1 MKTLAVI
8 MALTVSVY
16 AEEPYFSSDGDT
28 VYYGST
34 ASIGALDI
42 PALGSGG
49 ARLGNGGPGFTT
61 RTIWNPELRL
71 TYISDSLGISSNP
84 HATVCGDTIF
94 VSFGL
99 NMPWAT
105 APFLISS
112 MDGGG
117 SWSDIWCITNEDTA
131 QSASSV
137 YINYF
142 DHTLNVGGKAA
153 FTDEFNYYN
162 MYSKYSNDLGI
173 SWSEPHFLFNQG
185 QQYIGKYGGA
195 SNLDTLFFGFFH
207 ERDYH
212 SIPIDT
218 LKTAYSCDNGE
229 NWSDLRGGIRLY
241 NNFDNYWLSL
251 RYSMGRVHLLYQ
263 DSSSIENLTEI
274 FYAYSE
280 DWGESWK
287 SPAVV
292 SDDSSQHSQWPYLY
306 ASPDGMLIAS
316 WYDYKY
322 GYGGGGFTGDILYR
336 ISTDNGESW
345 GEEMQLTDHH
355 EATASRSFVNGNH
368 IGILWEDHRT
378 GFFVPEF
385 YYAESFDLGQTWSE
399 EIRLTDAQGET
410 MSPDLHFENGE
421 LLLFWEDARDNPP
434 FQEEIYFRKA
444 EITETS
450 TNDGEPRIPQTFSL
464 ISHPNPF
471 NSRTILTLKGM
482 EGGDA
487 EIRIFDVTG
496 AFVKTLSTREGKAS
510 WDATDNSGQKV
521 SSGIYFARV
530 ETPQGATAIKILYL
544 K

>member
-1 MKTLAVI
+1 MILCFIMVLAS
-8 MALTVSVY
+8 SVF
-16 AEEPYFSSDGDT
+16 AEEPYFSSNGDT

-49 ARLGNGGPGFTT
+49 ALLGNGGLGFTT
-61 RTIWNPELRL
+61 RTIWNPEIRL
-71 TYISDSLGISSNP
+71 TYISDSLGISSHP
-84 HATVCGDTIF
+84 FGTIYYDTLF

-99 NMPWAT
+99 SLPWGS
-105 APFLISS
+105 APFLIRS

-131 QSASSV
+131 QSASSL

-153 FTDEFNYYN
+153 FTDDFNYYN
-162 MYSKYSNDLGI
+162 MYTKYSNDLGI
-173 SWSEPHFLFNQG
+173 SWSEPQFLFNQG

-195 SNLDTLFFGFFH
+195 SNLDTLLFGFFH
-207 ERDYH
+207 VKDYH
-212 SIPIDT
+212 RIPIDT

-229 NWSDLRGGIRLY
+229 TWSSLHDAFWHHT
-241 NNFDNYWLSL
+241 NFDNYWFWL
-251 RYSMGRVHLLYQ
+251 RYSMGRIHLLYQ

-274 FYAYSE
+274 FYTHSE

-287 SPAVV
+287 NPAVV
-292 SDDSSQHSQWPYLY
+292 SDDSCQHSQWPYLY

-316 WYDYKY
+316 WFDYKF

-336 ISTDNGESW
+336 TSTDNGDSW
-345 GEEMQLTDHH
+345 GEEMQLTGHH

-385 YYAESFDLGQTWSE
+385 YYAESFDLGQTWTPE
-399 EIRLTDAQGET
+399 FRMTEAPGNTD
-410 MSPDLHFENGE
+410 SPDMHFTNNT
-421 LLLFWEDARDNPP
+421 LFLVWLDARDNPP
-434 FQEEIYFRKA
+434 FLSEVYFRKA

-450 TNDGEPRIPQTFSL
+450 TGNGEPRIPQTFSL
-464 ISHPNPF
+464 ISYPNPF
-471 NSRTILTLKGM
+471 NSRTVLTFKGM

-510 WDATDNSGQKV
+510 WDATDNSGRKV

-530 ETPQGATAIKILYL
+530 ITKGFDGSCAKMIYQK
-544 K
+544 